1 MMQITQLNKGK
12 CCNAYLPNTQ
22 QVLAGIELESQDL
35 NQIHQASFGLRAI
48 KVCLLITLFQAHSS
62 TLILVTAALVTLF
75 HHDMLAD
82 R

>member
-1 MMQITQLNKGK
+1 MQITQLNDGK
-12 CCNAYLPNTQ
+12 CCKAYLPNTQ
-22 QVLAGIELESQDL
+22 VLAGIKLEIQDL

-75 HHDMLAD
+75 DHDMLAA

>member
-1 MMQITQLNKGK
+1 MQIKHLNEGK
-12 CCNAYLPNTQ
+12 SCNAYLPNTQ
-22 QVLAGIELESQDL
+22 QVLAGIELEIQDL
-35 NQIHQASFGLRAI
+35 NQIHQTSPGLRAI

-75 HHDMLAD
+75 DHDVLAA